1 MKSQISMPNDPNN
14 WFYLRDGRRV
24 GFLACGDTSGRPVFY
39 CHGFPGS
46 RLEVLLADRI
56 AAQKGIRL
64 IGVDRPGYGLS
75 DDRPGRSL
83 RDWADD
89 VAELADRLGIA
100 CFSILG
106 ASGGGPYA
114 VACACRLRDRL
125 LTVGIVCGLAPI
137 TARGTLRGMTGFN
150 RFGLRL
156 AAAAPQLVKPLF
168 LPIAVLLKHRPQRV
182 LSSIARRAGPPDRR
196 VLSLPEIRKIMCRS
210 FREAMRVG
218 LSGAVRDAVLY
229 SRAWGLHL
237 TEITVPVNLWHG
249 EKDRIVPPA
258 MGRWLAANIPGCR
271 ARFYPEEGHFS
282 LITSKMDPILDRLGP
297 RGLLNNN

>member
-1 MKSQISMPNDPNN
+1 M
-14 WFYLRDGRRV
+14 

-89 VAELADRLGIA
+89 VAELADRLGIER
-100 CFSILG
+100 FSILG
-106 ASGGGPYA
+106 VSGGGPYA

-125 LTVGIVCGLAPI
+125 LAVGIACGLAPI
-137 TARGTLRGMTGFN
+137 TARGILRGMTGFN

-156 AAAAPQLVKPLF
+156 AAAAPRLVKPLF
-168 LPIAVLLKHRPQRV
+168 FPVAALLKHRPQRV
-182 LSSIARRAGPPDRR
+182 LSSIAHRAGQPDRW
-196 VLSLPEIRKIMCRS
+196 VLSRPEVREIMCLS
-210 FREAMRVG
+210 YREAMRVG
-218 LSGAVRDAVLY
+218 LSGAVRDVVLY
-229 SRAWGLHL
+229 SRSWGLNL

-249 EKDRIVPPA
+249 EKDHIVPPA
-258 MGRWLAANIPGCR
+258 MGRWLAVNIPGCQ

-282 LITSKMDPILDRLGP
+282 LITNRMDAIIDFIRA
-297 RGLLNNN
+297 

>member
-1 MKSQISMPNDPNN
+1 M
-14 WFYLRDGRRV
+14 
-24 GFLACGDTSGRPVFY
+24 GFLACGDISGYPVFY

-46 RLEVLLADRI
+46 RLEVLLANRI

-83 RDWADD
+83 SDWADD
-89 VAELADRLGIA
+89 VAKLADRLGIDR
-100 CFSILG
+100 FSILG

-114 VACACRLRDRL
+114 VACACRLPDRL
-125 LTVGIVCGLAPI
+125 LAVGIVCGLAPI
-137 TARGTLRGMTGFN
+137 TARGILRGMTGFN

-156 AAAAPQLVKPLF
+156 AAAAPQLVKALF
-168 LPIAVLLKHRPQRV
+168 LPMAALLKHRPQRM
-182 LSSIARRAGPPDRR
+182 LSSIARRAGQPDRW
-196 VLSLPEIRKIMCRS
+196 VLSRPEIRETMCRS
-210 FREAMRVG
+210 FHEAARIG
-218 LSGAVRDAVLY
+218 LSGAIRDAILY

-237 TEITVPVNLWHG
+237 TEITVPVSLWHG

-258 MGRWLAANIPGCR
+258 MGRWLEANIPGCH

-282 LITSKMDPILDRLGP
+282 LITNRINAIIEHIRP
-297 RGLLNNN
+297 

>member
-1 MKSQISMPNDPNN
+1 
-14 WFYLRDGRRV
+14 V
-24 GFLACGDTSGRPVFY
+24 GFLACGDASGRPVFY

-83 RDWADD
+83 SNWADD
-89 VAELADRLGIA
+89 VAELADRLGIER
-100 CFSILG
+100 FSILG

-125 LTVGIVCGLAPI
+125 LAVGIVCGLAPI
-137 TARGTLRGMTGFN
+137 TAHGILRGMTGFN

-156 AAAAPQLVKPLF
+156 AATAPLLVKQFF
-168 LPIAVLLKHRPQRV
+168 LPIAALLKHRPQWV
-182 LSSIARRAGPPDRR
+182 LSSIARRAGQPDRW
-196 VLSLPEIRKIMCRS
+196 VLSRPEIRATMCGS

-218 LSGAVRDAVLY
+218 LSGAVRDVVLY

-237 TEITVPVNLWHG
+237 SEITVPVNLWHG

-258 MGRWLAANIPGCR
+258 MGMWLAANIPGCH

-282 LITSKMDPILDRLGP
+282 LIMNRMDAIIDHIRA
-297 RGLLNNN
+297 

>member
-1 MKSQISMPNDPNN
+1 VEAQRNS
-14 WFYLRDGRRV
+14 WLYLRDGRRL
-24 GFLACGDTSGRPVFY
+24 GFLGCGDTAGRPVFY

-89 VAELADRLGIA
+89 VAELADRLGIER
-100 CFSILG
+100 FSILG
-106 ASGGGPYA
+106 VSGGGPYA

-125 LTVGIVCGLAPI
+125 LAVGIACGLAPI
-137 TARGTLRGMTGFN
+137 TARGILRGMTGFN

-156 AAAAPQLVKPLF
+156 AAAAHPLVKPLF
-168 LPIAVLLKHRPQRV
+168 FPVAALLKHRPQRV
-182 LSSIARRAGPPDRR
+182 LSSIAHRAGQPDRW
-196 VLSLPEIRKIMCRS
+196 VLNRPEVREIMCLS
-210 FREAMRVG
+210 YREAMLGG
-218 LSGAVRDAVLY
+218 LSGAVRDVVLY
-229 SRAWGLHL
+229 SRSWGLHL

-249 EKDRIVPPA
+249 EKDRIVSPA
-258 MGRWLAANIPGCR
+258 MGRWLAVNIPGCK

-282 LITSKMDPILDRLGP
+282 LITNRMDAIIDFIRA
-297 RGLLNNN
+297 

>member
-1 MKSQISMPNDPNN
+1 MRQRKPLVEAQRDN
-14 WFYLRDGRRV
+14 WLYLRDGRRV
-24 GFLACGDTSGRPVFY
+24 GFLACGDASGWPVFY

-75 DDRPGRSL
+75 DDCPGHSL
-83 RDWADD
+83 GDWADD

-100 CFSILG
+100 RFSVLG

-125 LTVGIVCGLAPI
+125 LAVGIVCGLAPI
-137 TARGTLRGMTGFN
+137 TVRGTLRGMTGFN

-156 AAAAPQLVKPLF
+156 AAAAPLLVKPFF
-168 LPIAVLLKHRPQRV
+168 LPIAALLKHRPQWV
-182 LSSIARRAGPPDRR
+182 LSSIARRAGQPDRR
-196 VLSLPEIRKIMCRS
+196 VLSRPEIRETMCGS
-210 FREAMRVG
+210 FREAMRMG
-218 LSGAVRDAVLY
+218 LFGAVRDAVLY

-237 TEITVPVNLWHG
+237 SEVTLPVNLWHG

-258 MGRWLAANIPGCR
+258 MGRWLAASIPGCR
-271 ARFYPEEGHFS
+271 ARFYAEEAHFS
-282 LITSKMDPILDRLGP
+282 LIMNRMDAIIDHIRA
-297 RGLLNNN
+297 

>member
-1 MKSQISMPNDPNN
+1 
-14 WFYLRDGRRV
+14 V
-24 GFLACGDTSGRPVFY
+24 GFLTCGDASGRPVFY

-56 AAQKGIRL
+56 AVQKGIRL

-75 DDRPGRSL
+75 DARPGRSL

-89 VAELADRLGIA
+89 VTELADRLGIER
-100 CFSILG
+100 FSILG
-106 ASGGGPYA
+106 VSGGGPYA

-125 LTVGIVCGLAPI
+125 LAVGIVCSLAPI
-137 TARGTLRGMTGFN
+137 TARGILRGMTGFN

-156 AAAAPQLVKPLF
+156 AAATPQLVKPLF
-168 LPIAVLLKHRPQRV
+168 LPIAALLKHRPQRV
-182 LSSIARRAGPPDRR
+182 LSSIARRAGQPDRW
-196 VLSLPEIRKIMCRS
+196 VLSRPEIRETMCLS

-218 LSGAVRDAVLY
+218 LSGAVRDVVLY
-229 SRAWGLHL
+229 SREWGLHL
-237 TEITVPVNLWHG
+237 MEITVPVNLWHG

-271 ARFYPEEGHFS
+271 ARFYSEEGHFS
-282 LITSKMDPILDRLGP
+282 LITNRMDAIIECIRA
-297 RGLLNNN
+297 